1 MLDASISTV
10 MLSNAAL
17 SNAVLSPGAMPDLAT
32 PAGWLPIAFLAVMG
46 LAMLAYVVLDGYDL
60 GVGILM
66 RRADD
71 AQKDRMVASIGPF
84 WDANETW
91 LVLGVGVLLVA
102 FPAAH
107 GVILGALYLPV
118 ALMLLGLTL
127 RGVAFDFRVKA
138 KAQHKPLWNR
148 AFYAGSLLATAA
160 QGYMLGQLVMG
171 FAPGWG
177 PVLFGLLIAVCL
189 VAGYALLGAGWLIV
203 KTDGELQLRAVRWAR
218 GSLWLCALGIA
229 AVSIA
234 TPWLSERIFDKWFA
248 LPYLVLLAPV
258 PIATGVLFLVIDRS
272 LRRLPVRLGQGN
284 EYGAWVPFGCTI
296 GIFLLAFYGLA
307 YSLFPY
313 LVVDEITIWQAAA
326 APESLMIVFVG
337 ACVVLPVIV
346 GYTVF
351 AYRVFRGKAQAL
363 DYG

>member
-1 MLDASISTV
+1 MLETV
-10 MLSNAAL
+10 H
-17 SNAVLSPGAMPDLAT
+17 GIIDLTT
-32 PAGWLPIAFLAVMG
+32 PAGWLPVAFLAVMG

-102 FPAAH
+102 FPQAH

-148 AFYAGSLLATAA
+148 AFYAGSLIATLA

-171 FAPGWG
+171 FEGGWG
-177 PVLFGLLIAVCL
+177 AMAFGVLIAVCL
-189 VAGYALLGAGWLIV
+189 VAGYALLGAGWLII
-203 KTDGELQLRAVRWAR
+203 KTDGELQQQAVRWAR
-218 GSLWLCALGIA
+218 GSLWLTALGVA

-234 TPWLSERIFDKWFA
+234 TPWLSERIFDKWFS
-248 LPYLVLLAPV
+248 LPYIVLLAPV
-258 PIATGVLFLVIDRS
+258 PIATAVLFFVVDRS

-284 EYGAWVPFGCTI
+284 EYGAWVPFGGTI

-313 LVVDEITIWQAAA
+313 LVVEQLTIWQAAA

-351 AYRVFRGKAQAL
+351 AYRVFGGKAQAL
-363 DYG
+363 DYT